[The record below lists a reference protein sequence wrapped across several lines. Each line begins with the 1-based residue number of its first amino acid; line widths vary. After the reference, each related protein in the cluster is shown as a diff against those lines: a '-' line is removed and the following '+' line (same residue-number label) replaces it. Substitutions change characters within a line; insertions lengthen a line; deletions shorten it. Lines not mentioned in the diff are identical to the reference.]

1 MAIARAFAAEPQLV
15 LCDEVTSA
23 LDVSVQAAV
32 LDLLAELQAEHGVTY
47 IFIAHDLALVHAF
60 ADRVAVLYQG
70 RLCEVGSTDEI
81 YTPPHHPYTET
92 LLAAAPRP
100 VPGLRPH
107 LLGSDVPELAPPPRG
122 CPFQRRCP
130 RRIGSICDE
139 EAPPWRVPVEGH
151 RIRCH
156 IPLDELET
164 AQVSAAEHVI
174 PLEPLSNSVSSN

>member
-1 MAIARAFAAEPQLV
+1 SILTA
-15 LCDEVTSA
+15 T
-23 LDVSVQAAV
+23 
-32 LDLLAELQAEHGVTY
+32 DLG
-47 IFIAHDLALVHAF
+47 LVHAF

-151 RIRCH
+151 MIRCH

-164 AQVSAAEHVI
+164 AQVSAAEHLI
-174 PLEPLSNSVSSN
+174 PLESLSSSVSSN